1 MLPLFSLPEFQCPID
16 PQLAEPSPS
25 RCYTALPV
33 LHAHEYICVLPCS
46 VQRHRH
52 RQYVLLMGCLAAIE
66 KTRLTEMIT
75 KRFTALTDLVT
86 INTFLI
92 AFKTTILCCWRSF
105 SRPVIINRV
114 WFITGLTG
122 MYNTLM

>member
-1 MLPLFSLPEFQCPID
+1 CRNFNTQLVSNLLSQVQIDIAEHFKHFTLTNIFTFYFAQLEDIGIDNML
-16 PQLAEPSPS
+16 
-25 RCYTALPV
+25 
-33 LHAHEYICVLPCS
+33 
-46 VQRHRH
+46 
-52 RQYVLLMGCLAAIE
+52 LLMRRLTAIE
-66 KTRLTEMIT
+66 KAGLTKVIAE
-75 KRFTALTDLVT
+75 RFTALTNLVS

-114 WFITGLTG
+114 RLITGLTG